1 MTPSMVTRREP
12 AVVSQLIALAG
23 LMLAE
28 LLDVIALE
36 GGAWAAVAAAVLAAA
51 GVTRQRVTPVDR
63 G

>member
-1 MTPSMVTRREP
+1 MKPSMVMRREP